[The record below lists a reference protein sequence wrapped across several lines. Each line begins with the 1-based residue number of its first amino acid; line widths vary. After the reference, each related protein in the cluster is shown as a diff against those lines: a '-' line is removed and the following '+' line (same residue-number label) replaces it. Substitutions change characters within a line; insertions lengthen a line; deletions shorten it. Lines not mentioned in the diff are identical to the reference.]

1 MQNDDNFRN
10 KYSKMPARE
19 FNDLPKEEL
28 EEIAKVRY
36 DDGEH
41 QGCLH
46 WLAKRAQRALWNK
59 RYRISSEVKIIK
71 AGEEKESAVSIVK
84 PNVSREKML
93 AVLKKDAGYSE
104 KYMSMIIK
112 NQDHPASEQDVGRVI
127 GYLRKL
133 FPSTYDFRAAK
144 SALNIYGLDKLE
156 TLYTVYFLKNLWE
169 QKRYADKE
177 DWKKAV
183 LDEYGSWQNYF
194 TACGW
199 IEHKGSYYKPEVV
212 KKTAAPDVLG
222 PFHEVSVRAAK
233 RKGYRGKK
241 DEKKA
246 KAVLEEKLCGNRKR
260 L

>member
-19 FNDLPKEEL
+19 FNDLSKEEL

-93 AVLKKDAGYSE
+93 AVLKKDARYSE

-112 NQDHPASEQDVGRVI
+112 NQDHPASEQDVCRVI

-144 SALNIYGLDKLE
+144 SALNIYDLDKLE
-156 TLYTVYFLKNLWE
+156 TLYTAYFLKNLWE
-169 QKRYADKE
+169 KKRYDDKE
-177 DWKKAV
+177 AWTKSV

-194 TACGW
+194 AACGW
-199 IEHKGSYYKPEVV
+199 IEHKGSYYKPEAV
-212 KKTAAPDVLG
+212 KKTADPDVLR

-246 KAVLEEKLCGNRKR
+246 KAVLEEKTLRE
-260 L
+260 

>member
-1 MQNDDNFRN
+1 MHNDEYFRN

-71 AGEEKESAVSIVK
+71 AGEEKESSVSIVK

-93 AVLKKDAGYSE
+93 AVLKKEAGYSE

-112 NQDHPASEQDVGRVI
+112 NQDHPAAEQDVKRAI

-133 FPSTYDFRAAK
+133 FPSTYDFRAVK

-156 TLYTVYFLKNLWE
+156 TLYTAYFLKNLWE

-177 DWKKAV
+177 AWKKAV
-183 LDEYGSWQNYF
+183 LAEYGSWQNYF

-212 KKTAAPDVLG
+212 KKTAAPDVLR
-222 PFHEVSVRAAK
+222 PFHEVSVRSAK

-246 KAVLEEKLCGNRKR
+246 KAVLEEKKVQE
-260 L
+260 

>member
-1 MQNDDNFRN
+1 MQNDENFRD

-36 DDGEH
+36 DDSEH

-71 AGEEKESAVSIVK
+71 AGEEKESAVYIVK
-84 PNVSREKML
+84 PNASREKML
-93 AVLKKDAGYSE
+93 AVLKKETGYSE

-112 NQDHPASEQDVGRVI
+112 NQDHAASEQDVRRAV

-144 SALNIYGLDKLE
+144 NALNIYGLDKLE
-156 TLYTVYFLKNLWE
+156 TLYTAYFLKNLWE

-177 DWKKAV
+177 AWKKSV

-212 KKTAAPDVLG
+212 KKTADPDVLR

-233 RKGYRGKK
+233 RKGYRGGK

-246 KAVLEEKLCGNRKR
+246 NAVLKEKKLQE
-260 L
+260 